1 MGFNLPPSARR
12 ISNRPFKSS
21 GEYRIDITSDAQMT
35 DTTMI
40 WHATGERT
48 NGACQIAEITWRAAD
63 VSLHHIH
70 SLEDEGFFVIE
81 GTVTL
86 HTSDGDFHLGPGEFG
101 WGPRGLRHGYT
112 VGPDGARVLMVQTPG
127 TQLDE
132 FFRVGNEVQPEG
144 LTDDLAA
151 FEEFNTWS
159 QDQYGLKFLDP
170 VKFPPGPLPAGTPEQ

>member
-1 MGFNLPPSARR
+1 MAHDLPQSSRR
-12 ISNRPFKSS
+12 VSNRPFKSA
-21 GEYRIDITSDAQMT
+21 GEDRIEIAGDAQMT

-48 NGACQIAEITWRAAD
+48 NGACQIAEIVWRTAD

-81 GTVTL
+81 GSVTI
-86 HTSDGDFHLGPGEFG
+86 HTSDGDLELGPGEFG

-112 VGPDGARVLMVQTPG
+112 VGPSGARVLMVQTPG
-127 TQLDE
+127 TQLHE
-132 FFRVGNEVQPEG
+132 FFKLSTAANPEG
-144 LTDDLAA
+144 LTTDIAA
-151 FEEFNTWS
+151 FEGFNDWT

-170 VKFPPGPLPAGTPEQ
+170 VKFPPGPLPVGTPEQ